1 MEVIMGRALQA
12 VLGVAAIGL
21 ATQAVAQLT
30 LYQGEGFRG
39 PAFSTDRPVRNFD
52 RIGFNDRASS
62 AVVERGRWEVCED
75 EQFRGRCV
83 VLRPGSYA
91 SLSGMGMNNR
101 ISSVRPVSGRE
112 DYSNAGPDYDY
123 RQRPYNGR

>member
-1 MEVIMGRALQA
+1 MGRALQA

-21 ATQAVAQLT
+21 ANQAVAQLT

-91 SLSGMGMNNR
+91 SLSGMGMSMR
-101 ISSVRPVSGRE
+101 LGARRRRS
-112 DYSNAGPDYDY
+112 PD
-123 RQRPYNGR
+123 

>member
-1 MEVIMGRALQA
+1 MRKVLQA
-12 VLGVAAIGL
+12 LIGVAAIGL
-21 ATQAVAQLT
+21 AAQAAAQLT

-39 PAFSTDRPVRNFD
+39 PAFSTDRPIRNFD

-62 AVVERGRWEVCED
+62 AIVERGRWEVCED

-83 VLRPGSYA
+83 ILRPGRYG

-101 ISSVRPVSGRE
+101 ISSVRPVGGRE
-112 DYSNAGPDYDY
+112 DYSSAGPDYEY
-123 RQRPYNGR
+123 RQRPNNWR